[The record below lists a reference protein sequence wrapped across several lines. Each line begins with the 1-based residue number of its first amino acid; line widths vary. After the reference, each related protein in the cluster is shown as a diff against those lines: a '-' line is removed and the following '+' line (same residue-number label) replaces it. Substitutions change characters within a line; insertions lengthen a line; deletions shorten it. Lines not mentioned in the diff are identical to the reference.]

1 MRFAWPRIMGGASL
15 LLAAIAV
22 SGLTGYVL
30 LLLVASR
37 MSVTDNLHFNTFW
50 SALFFVI
57 VALSGVQQEI
67 ARATRV
73 RRVDTKG
80 LASAPVFA
88 AASALAVVVAV
99 VASAPFW
106 IVSGF
111 GGDGW
116 SFVAPLALGTAGYV
130 VVAVISGTLYGLE
143 VWRTISLL
151 IAADGVVRLVF
162 VLLVLPFSQS
172 TVVLAWA
179 VSLPMVLTPLLFWG
193 LIRGGAGGRSEIEV
207 GYRQLSW
214 NVSRT
219 VVAAAATGVL
229 VSGFP
234 FILGFLSPGEPVDT
248 LAPLVFSIMVVRA
261 PLATVFMS
269 MQSYLV
275 VAFGARGRG
284 ATQFLAVVIAG
295 TLALTSVLTVA
306 GGLAGPFVLS
316 WIKPDYVVNG
326 WVLAGLVGTSGILA
340 MLSVTG
346 AFTLSRAQHG
356 LFSAGW
362 IGAAI
367 VTVGTLIIVPG
378 SVEAR
383 TLVALAVGPVIG
395 IAVHVVGLA
404 TQSLRVR

>member
-1 MRFAWPRIMGGASL
+1 
-15 LLAAIAV
+15 
-22 SGLTGYVL
+22 
-30 LLLVASR
+30 
-37 MSVTDNLHFNTFW
+37 
-50 SALFFVI
+50 
-57 VALSGVQQEI
+57 
-67 ARATRV
+67 
-73 RRVDTKG
+73 
-80 LASAPVFA
+80 
-88 AASALAVVVAV
+88 
-99 VASAPFW
+99 
-106 IVSGF
+106 
-111 GGDGW
+111 
-116 SFVAPLALGTAGYV
+116 
-130 VVAVISGTLYGLE
+130 
-143 VWRTISLL
+143 
-151 IAADGVVRLVF
+151 
-162 VLLVLPFSQS
+162 
-172 TVVLAWA
+172 
-179 VSLPMVLTPLLFWG
+179 
-193 LIRGGAGGRSEIEV
+193 
-207 GYRQLSW
+207 
-214 NVSRT
+214 
-219 VVAAAATGVL
+219 
-229 VSGFP
+229 
-234 FILGFLSPGEPVDT
+234 
-248 LAPLVFSIMVVRA
+248 MVVRA